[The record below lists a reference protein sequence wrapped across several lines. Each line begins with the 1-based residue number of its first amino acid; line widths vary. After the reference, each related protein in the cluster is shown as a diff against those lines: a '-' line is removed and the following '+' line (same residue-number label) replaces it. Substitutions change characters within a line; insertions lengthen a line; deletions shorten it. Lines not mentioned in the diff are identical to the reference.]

1 MSLKNHF
8 KKAPK
13 LRPQLNVGS
22 VFDVPNGRYYLGEHG
37 ESILNGGVAF
47 FTGVAGKGNTFKS
60 TLMHFMNLSILNRY
74 ACSESNIYDTEMS
87 LTLERMYQLA
97 QHMDYIAG
105 VDLEAEDRMLITDST
120 AMMGEQWFDALKDMG
135 AERVHK
141 DHIKANTRTTPFLN
155 HEMGGF
161 FTSVRPT
168 VVEIDSLSMMTTST
182 VQGVFDK
189 NEIGD
194 SATNMSAMSDARIKT
209 QMLNQLPAFTAAH
222 GVYVM
227 TSAHVGKQHVLDKY
241 APPAKQLQFLK
252 GDASFKN
259 VPEKF
264 SFLTNNLYYVHSAEI
279 LLNADKS
286 GCEFPKDTDDKRKGD
301 TDLQL
306 LTVQNLRAKSGPTG
320 MPIEVIVSQNEG
332 VHMGLTEF
340 NLIKSLNRFGLQGN
354 MQNYQLEILPH
365 VALSRTTV
373 RGKLDA
379 DPILRRAMEITA
391 ELAYMFNMGYRTEN
405 TLEKPVALNE
415 EEELDRDLACTAKEL
430 YEDLKAKGYDWD
442 VLLRTR
448 GYWVF
453 KEDEADRPPFLSTM
467 DLLRMRAGLYHPYW
481 HPALEKK
488 VVSNEKPSKSA
499 KAISPAEAAKMMK
512 AKKDAG
518 EALSKVM
525 AKATETA

>member
-22 VFDVPNGRYYLGEHG
+22 VFDIPNGRYYLGKNG
-37 ESILNGGVAF
+37 ESILNGGVAY

-60 TLMHFMNLSILNRY
+60 TLMHHMLLTILDRY
-74 ACSESNIYDTEMS
+74 ESASSNIYDTEMS
-87 LTLERMYQLA
+87 LTNERMYQLA
-97 QHMDYIAG
+97 QNMPYIGG

-120 AMMGEQWFDALKDMG
+120 VMLGEKWFDALKDY
-135 AERVHK
+135 AEEIVSK
-141 DHIKANTRTTPFLN
+141 ENIKRNTRTTPFVDREN
-155 HEMGGF
+155 GGF
-161 FTSVRPT
+161 FTSIRPT
-168 VVEIDSLSMMTTST
+168 AVEIDSLSMLTTST
-182 VQGVFDK
+182 VQEVFDK
-189 NEIGD
+189 EEVGN
-194 SATNMSAMSDARIKT
+194 SKTNMSAMSDARIKT
-209 QMLNQLPAFTAAH
+209 QMINQFPAFTASH

-227 TSAHVGKQHVLDKY
+227 CSAHVGKQHKLDPY

-252 GDASFKN
+252 GDSAFKN

-264 SFLTNNLYYVHSAEI
+264 SFLTNNLYFVHSAEI

-286 GCEFPKDTDDKRKGD
+286 GCEFPKDSDDKRKND

-340 NLIKSLNRFGLQGN
+340 NLIKSLNRFGLEGN
-354 MQNYQLEILPH
+354 VQNYALTLLPS

-373 RGKLDA
+373 RGKLDSN
-379 DPILRRAMEITA
+379 PQLRRAMEITA
-391 ELAYMFNMGYRTEN
+391 ELAYMYHFGYRTEG
-405 TLEKPVALNE
+405 TVEKAPGE
-415 EEELDRDLACTAKEL
+415 DEELDRDLSCTAKEL

-442 VLLRTR
+442 VLLDTR

-453 KEDEADRPPFLSTM
+453 QEDEANRKPFLSTM

-481 HPALEKK
+481 LPKVTPAANAKDLSPADKASAKK
-488 VVSNEKPSKSA
+488 SMSDAVKSA
-499 KAISPAEAAKMMK
+499 AKELAA
-512 AKKDAG
+512 AVA
-518 EALSKVM
+518 
-525 AKATETA
+525 